1 MSRNTLRR
9 LAGRGQTRRS
19 GRSAAA
25 IGFLAVSALLMT
37 ACGGDAAGTASSS
50 ELAQLRGVNGDP
62 TNGPSGAPMGSI
74 QIAEGWDKKAGYS
87 LDWDVAQS
95 ATAGLQLL
103 ANGSVQIAQ
112 GAAPNGYAAAHLDP
126 KMRVIGF
133 LNGPNYLVTVP
144 ENSDI
149 RSGKDLKGKTIGVM
163 TLGSSSHLMVQG
175 VVKAA
180 GLSPTD
186 VKYLPVAIGAP
197 MAQALNSGKIDAL
210 VGWEGM
216 WQSISALTKVPL
228 KRLDTALND
237 VYGQMVIMTTTDV
250 IEERRA
256 DLVAYMG
263 NFYKSCALAANDPE
277 RAVNDHWKVFPNVLP
292 PADKKDEMLKNLAS
306 WNKDFY
312 GTCILPS
319 PDTGKVGSLSDEE
332 VETTYKFFLDNG
344 IVEDPVDVKTV
355 VDTSITDDAL
365 KDVDLDQFVAQLGKS

>member
-9 LAGRGQTRRS
+9 LAGRGQVRRS
-19 GRSAAA
+19 RRSAAVV
-25 IGFLAVSALLMT
+25 GLLAVSALLLT
-37 ACGGDAAGTASSS
+37 ACGGDAAGKASAD
-50 ELAQLRGVNGDP
+50 LPQLKGVNGDP

-74 QIAEGWDKKAGYS
+74 QIAEGWDKASGYS
-87 LDWDVAQS
+87 LKWDVAQS

-133 LNGPNYLVTVP
+133 LNGPNYVVTVP
-144 ENSDI
+144 ENSSI
-149 RSGKDLKGKTIGVM
+149 RSAADLKGKTIGVM

-180 GLSPTD
+180 GLSASD

-197 MAQALNSGKIDAL
+197 MAQALNSGKLDAL

-216 WQSISALTKVPL
+216 WQSISALTDVPL
-228 KRLDTALND
+228 KRLDTTLSSK
-237 VYGQMVIMTTTDV
+237 YGQMVLMTTSDV
-250 IEERRA
+250 IKDRRD
-256 DLVAYMG
+256 DLVAYMR
-263 NFYKSCALAANDPE
+263 NFYKSCALAAHDPQ
-277 RAVNDHWKVFPNVLP
+277 RAVEDHWKVFPNVLP
-292 PADKKDEMLKNLAS
+292 PADKKDEMLKNLAA

-312 GTCILPS
+312 GTCTLPS
-319 PDTGKVGSLSDEE
+319 PDTGKVGSLSDAELQD
-332 VETTYKFFLDNG
+332 TYKFFLDNG
-344 IVEDPVDVKTV
+344 IVENPVDLKTV

-365 KDVDLDQFVAQLGKS
+365 KGVNLDEFASSL